1 MRTISFRFLVI
12 IAISVVGIFLPRN
25 AHAQS
30 PQKHFDQQLY
40 NIILHMDSVCFD
52 AFNARDLQKLKTVFA
67 DNVEFYHDLG
77 GLAYYDETM
86 KNFEKLFVQ
95 ARENGL
101 KRELVKN
108 SLEVYPIKDFGAI
121 EVGVHKFTHLENG
134 KEVVGLLKFLHV
146 WQYKNN
152 EWKITRVI
160 SYDH

>member
-1 MRTISFRFLVI
+1 MRTTLSGFLTI
-12 IAISVVGIFLPRN
+12 IAILTAGMFLPRN
-25 AHAQS
+25 TYAQS
-30 PQKHFDQQLY
+30 TQKHFDQQLY
-40 NIILHMDSVCFD
+40 NTILHMDSVCFD
-52 AFNARDLQKLKTVFA
+52 AFNARDLPKLKTVFA

-77 GLAYYDETM
+77 GLANYDETM

-95 ARENGL
+95 SKGNGL
-101 KRELVKN
+101 RRALVKE
-108 SLEVYPIKDFGAI
+108 SLEVYPIKDYGAI
-121 EVGVHKFTHLENG
+121 EVGIHRFTHVENG

>member
-1 MRTISFRFLVI
+1 MRALIFRFQIVAI
-12 IAISVVGIFLPRN
+12 ILFAVELLPQ
-25 AHAQS
+25 HTQAQTT
-30 PQKHFDQQLY
+30 QKHFDQQLY
-40 NIILHMDSVCFD
+40 NTILHMDSVCFD

-67 DNVEFYHDLG
+67 DNLEFYHDLG

-86 KNFEKLFVQ
+86 KSFEKMFVQ
-95 ARENGL
+95 NKVNGL
-101 KRELVKN
+101 KRELVKG

-121 EVGVHKFTHLENG
+121 EVGIHRFTHMENG
-134 KEVVGLLKFLHV
+134 KEVIGLLKFTHV

>member
-1 MRTISFRFLVI
+1 MRSHLHHYLVVIAITISGTFLTKNT
-12 IAISVVGIFLPRN
+12 F
-25 AHAQS
+25 AQNT
-30 PQKHFDQQLY
+30 QKHFDQQLY
-40 NIILHMDSVCFD
+40 NTILHMDSVCFD
-52 AFNARDLQKLKTVFA
+52 AFNAYDMEKLKKVFA

-77 GLAYYDETM
+77 GLTYYDQTM
-86 KNFEKLFVQ
+86 QNFEKMFAQ
-95 ARENGL
+95 NKNTGIR
-101 KRELVKN
+101 RELVKG

-121 EVGVHKFTHLENG
+121 EVGIHKFTHTENG

>member
-1 MRTISFRFLVI
+1 MKTSIFLI
-12 IAISVVGIFLPRN
+12 ISVFFLIAGLSPQN
-25 AHAQS
+25 ARA
-30 PQKHFDQQLY
+30 QKHFDQQLY
-40 NIILHMDSVCFD
+40 NTILHMDSVCFD
-52 AFNARDLQKLKTVFA
+52 AFNAHDMQGLKKVFA

-86 KNFEKLFVQ
+86 QNFEKMFAQ
-95 ARENGL
+95 NKDTGL
-101 KRELVKN
+101 KRELVRG
-108 SLEVYPIKDFGAI
+108 SLEIYPIKNFGAI
-121 EVGVHKFTHLENG
+121 EVGVHKFTHMENG